1 MKSKSFVFVLVLLVA
16 FVLPLVAQ
24 EKHMDVTVE
33 VDEDSPGQKK
43 IFIKKMGD
51 GGLDLTYEQKAKVR
65 DLKLDHQKD
74 LLPLQNDLRVKKL
87 DLKIATKN
95 PDDVNMGQI
104 NAIVDDIHKLSAELQ
119 KKKIAHKFKFRSL
132 LTDEQKK
139 KYDAGGGMEENVR
152 VIRRKMIHGPGG
164 EDMMWLG
171 DSDDEVEMLHDF
183 DIDIEEHM
191 APHPKKKI
199 EIKRKL

>member
-51 GGLDLTYEQKAKVR
+51 GGLDLTDEQKDKVR
-65 DLKLDHQKD
+65 DLKLDHQKE
-74 LLPLQNDLRVKKL
+74 LLLLQNDLRVKKL

-95 PDDVNMGQI
+95 PDEVNMGRV
-104 NAIVDDIHKLSAELQ
+104 NAIVDD
-119 KKKIAHKFKFRSL
+119 
-132 LTDEQKK
+132 LT
-139 KYDAGGGMEENVR
+139 YL
-152 VIRRKMIHGPGG
+152 H
-164 EDMMWLG
+164 LG
-171 DSDDEVEMLHDF
+171 STSVS
-183 DIDIEEHM
+183 
-191 APHPKKKI
+191 
-199 EIKRKL
+199 